1 MHYRLIGYHICSLLS
16 YSTEKEV
23 KNKQTNKKEDA
34 NTKIRINNWRNYV
47 NGIQELFVLLQ
58 LFHEFENIFKET
70 IQLSNITRTCHL
82 ITVEKSLIS
91 RIWRFMMKLTRNS
104 Y

>member
-16 YSTEKEV
+16 YCTKKEV
-23 KNKQTNKKEDA
+23 KNKRGNPNSKV
-34 NTKIRINNWRNYV
+34 RINNWRNYV

-58 LFHEFENIFKET
+58 LFCGFENIFKET
-70 IQLSNITRTCHL
+70 IQLSNVTRTYHL
-82 ITVEKSLIS
+82 ITTEKSLIS
-91 RIWRFMMKLTRNS
+91 RIWRFMIKLTRNS